1 MDGFFTY
8 QALQQ
13 QSEIPT
19 NFEISSIKNEINK
32 RLEEKKEEVIGAVQ
46 PISET
51 FIADGTRGLI
61 KYGFNK
67 IKSKG
72 GRGAKLIEKAEQL
85 KQDYKEGGLKK
96 MFQKETDRIS
106 NEVKESLENKAK
118 EASTK
123 IEGQLN
129 NDARTTLSKY
139 AEDLDTTDDNPFGIP
154 DDIQESKVISSQ
166 FIRNK
171 EALDNNIQENQKQIK
186 PQEDPTEIEQPK
198 DISSKMDV
206 DEAEDIGKDVSK
218 AENIGKDAEE
228 VEDIGKSVGS
238 SLEEASETDA
248 VLGGPED
255 PIGDIISVG
264 IGIAGLIGGIFG
276 AHRMKAHTP
285 KLPLPAQPSVQIGA

>member
-19 NFEISSIKNEINK
+19 NFEVSSIKNEINK
-32 RLEEKKEEVIGAVQ
+32 RLQEKKEEVIGAVQ

-61 KYGFNK
+61 KYGFSK
-67 IKSKG
+67 IKQQG

-139 AEDLDTTDDNPFGIP
+139 AEDIDTSENPFGIP

-171 EALDNNIQENQKQIK
+171 EALDNNIKENQKQIK
-186 PQEDPTEIEQPK
+186 PEDEDPTEIETEEPK
-198 DISSKMDV
+198 DMD
-206 DEAEDIGKDVSK
+206 E
-218 AENIGKDAEE
+218 AENIGKDVDTAENIGNDADE
-228 VEDIGKSVGS
+228 VEDIG
-238 SLEEASETDA
+238 
-248 VLGGPED
+248 
-255 PIGDIISVG
+255 
-264 IGIAGLIGGIFG
+264 
-276 AHRMKAHTP
+276 
-285 KLPLPAQPSVQIGA
+285 